1 MDGAGRVRFE
11 IIQFFVKFCAQ
22 FLFIFLNLCIN
33 IVTVGSVQFVEADFI
48 IW

>member
-22 FLFIFLNLCIN
+22 FLFVLFNFCIN
-33 IVTVGSVQFVEADFI
+33 FVDIDSDQFVKAGLI
-48 IW
+48 I